1 MSERQLID
9 KAIIAEEVM
18 NVIEEHLDHEDLDF
32 DDILYD
38 VIVVQFE
45 DAIMRIYLSYDK
57 QDNAYFV
64 ETVEL
69 KDGDEIMQ
77 YNQNLRYL
85 VSSVYVYQ

>member
-32 DDILYD
+32 DDILDD

-57 QDNAYFV
+57 RDNAYFV

>member
-9 KAIIAEEVM
+9 KE
-18 NVIEEHLDHEDLDF
+18 
-32 DDILYD
+32 
-38 VIVVQFE
+38 
-45 DAIMRIYLSYDK
+45 
-57 QDNAYFV
+57 DNAYFV